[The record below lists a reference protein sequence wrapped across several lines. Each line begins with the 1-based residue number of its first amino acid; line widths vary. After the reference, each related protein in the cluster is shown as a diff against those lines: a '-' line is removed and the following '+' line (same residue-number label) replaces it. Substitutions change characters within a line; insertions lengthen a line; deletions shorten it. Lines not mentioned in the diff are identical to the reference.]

1 MSTKFRNL
9 KNDLKDLENENED
22 SGLGVTSKSA
32 SGGSKTANYILVIA
46 FLATLLFYAGNRV
59 STFFADFEN
68 PITEMVDSF
77 NEYDPELIA
86 GMGEWMQELGY
97 GTLSVEELSSLRDDG
112 VTATETQRLHDIGL
126 SALTLEE
133 VRELSRAG
141 VRAPEIAQFQDIGYT
156 DISVEQLIALQNAD
170 ASPTY
175 ARMMKELGYTF
186 TPDEVAETRRNGV
199 TANFTSRMMDLGY
212 TLEELTKEN
221 LMRLRSVEVTDGLA
235 ETLIEERG
243 ERPSIDELVRYRISN
258 Q

>member
-9 KNDLKDLENENED
+9 KNDLQDLENETED
-22 SGLGVTSKSA
+22 SGLGVSSKSTT
-32 SGGSKTANYILVIA
+32 GGSKTANYILVIA
-46 FLATLLFYAGNRV
+46 FLVTLLFYAGNRV
-59 STFFADFEN
+59 SNFFQDFEN

-77 NEYDPELIA
+77 SEYDPELIA
-86 GMGEWMQELGY
+86 GMGEWMEELGY
-97 GTLSVEELSSLRDDG
+97 GALSVEELSSLRDDG

-126 SALTLEE
+126 NTLTLDE

-141 VRAPEIAQFQDIGYT
+141 VSASEIAQFQDIGYT
-156 DISVEQLIALQNAD
+156 DITIEQLIALENAD

-175 ARMMKELGYTF
+175 ARMMRELGYSL

-212 TLEELTKEN
+212 TFEELTKEN
-221 LMRLRSVEVTDGLA
+221 LMRLRSVEVTDRLA
-235 ETLIEERG
+235 ERLIEERG
-243 ERPSIDELVRYRISN
+243 ERPTVDELVRYRISN